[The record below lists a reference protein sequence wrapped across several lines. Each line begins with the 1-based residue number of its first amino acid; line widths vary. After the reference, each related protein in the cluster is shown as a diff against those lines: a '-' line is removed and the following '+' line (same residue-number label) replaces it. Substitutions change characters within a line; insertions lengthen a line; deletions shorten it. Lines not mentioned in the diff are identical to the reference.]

1 MHYLL
6 DGTSNEK
13 YVVELEAVRA
23 AAAINTDTLDSNS
36 NHNSKGGDQLNEAK
50 LPFRQL
56 LTDNSGQPYKQH
68 GDNRKLVH

>member
-36 NHNSKGGDQLNEAK
+36 NHNSKGGII
-50 LPFRQL
+50 
-56 LTDNSGQPYKQH
+56 
-68 GDNRKLVH
+68 